1 MPPVTQRQDVDLVL
15 ERSFLSYTKP
25 FTDRRMSGA
34 TGAENLRSLM
44 LDYVEWFND
53 TICDDPTTFCND
65 FKLSLRDVL
74 SWARFIADVSMKNNV
89 TDLYSAYLHGAALM
103 HLDGI
108 GLGTGVSNHDAS
120 TTRDKAKAYL
130 LHQVAPLCESLDV
143 VGFRNELEELD
154 EALVDTDNMFGIQ
167 PFTIP
172 KGEHV
177 ISLESQFHMTAP
189 TTGMNLRRVLRGLQI
204 SKPILLEGSPGVGK
218 TR

>member
-1 MPPVTQRQDVDLVL
+1 M
-15 ERSFLSYTKP
+15 
-25 FTDRRMSGA
+25 FTHSQMNEASGA
-34 TGAENLRSLM
+34 ERLRSLM
-44 LDYVEWFND
+44 LDYVEWFNHS
-53 TICDDPTTFCND
+53 ICDDPTTFCND

-74 SWARFIADVSMKNNV
+74 SWANFITDVSMKHKV
-89 TDLYSAYLHGAALM
+89 VDMYSAYLHGASLM

-120 TTRDKAKAYL
+120 ATRDKAKTYL
-130 LHQVAPLCESLDV
+130 LHQIAPLCDSLDI
-143 VGFRNELEELD
+143 VGFRDELEDLEN
-154 EALVDTDNMFGIQ
+154 ALVDTGDIFGIQ

-172 KGEHV
+172 KGEHAV
-177 ISLESQFHMTAP
+177 TSESQFHMTAP